1 MLIEHITLITNL
13 LVIILLI
20 IISVIDLKKLYIPNF
35 LTVALIIIG
44 LIYNQFIK
52 DNLLNS
58 FLGMG
63 VYSIPFSLIYGYVSD
78 LLDKEVLGYGDIKL
92 AMGVGAYLGF
102 TNFQNMYLFFLI
114 SYITASVYCVYILLK
129 NRGSKKQNIQIPFAP
144 FISISG
150 CIMILVGG

>member
-1 MLIEHITLITNL
+1 MTIEYIRLIANL
-13 LVIILLI
+13 LVIFILI
-20 IISVIDLKKLYIPNF
+20 IISVIDLRKLYIPNF
-35 LTVALIIIG
+35 LTAALILIG
-44 LIYNQFIK
+44 LIYNQFVK

-63 VYSIPFSLIYGYVSD
+63 AYSIPFSLIYGYVSD
-78 LLDKEVLGYGDIKL
+78 FLDKEVLGYGDIKL
-92 AMGVGAYLGF
+92 AMGIGAYLGF

-114 SYITASVYCVYILLK
+114 SYITASVYSVYVLLK
-129 NRGSKKQNIQIPFAP
+129 NRGSKKQDIQIPFAP